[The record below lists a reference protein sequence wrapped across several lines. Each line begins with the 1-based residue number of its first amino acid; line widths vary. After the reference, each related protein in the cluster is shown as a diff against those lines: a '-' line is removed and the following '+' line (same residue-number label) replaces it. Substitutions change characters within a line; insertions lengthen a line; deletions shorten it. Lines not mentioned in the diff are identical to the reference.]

1 MVVGGGPRA
10 RFWHPWLGRVFF
22 VSVAAM
28 HKMWRKDMLET
39 DADRAWWKAV
49 DHYIRNQ
56 DDQLPPIGRFNY
68 GQKLFFWVMFYGAIL
83 LVLSGAVLWFVESIP
98 WSLRW
103 VRYLA
108 VFLHVASAMGDDRW
122 FYNSRLHGHGHGARR
137 LHLDH
142 SRRSLRDLG
151 LDAPSALV
159 SADHPEQQ
167 SSTAMN

>member
-1 MVVGGGPRA
+1 
-10 RFWHPWLGRVFF
+10 
-22 VSVAAM
+22 M

-49 DHYIRNQ
+49 DHDIRNQ

-98 WSLRW
+98 WSLR
-103 VRYLA
+103 
-108 VFLHVASAMGDDRW
+108 
-122 FYNSRLHGHGHGARR
+122 
-137 LHLDH
+137 
-142 SRRSLRDLG
+142 RSLRDLG

-167 SSTAMN
+167 PSTAMN